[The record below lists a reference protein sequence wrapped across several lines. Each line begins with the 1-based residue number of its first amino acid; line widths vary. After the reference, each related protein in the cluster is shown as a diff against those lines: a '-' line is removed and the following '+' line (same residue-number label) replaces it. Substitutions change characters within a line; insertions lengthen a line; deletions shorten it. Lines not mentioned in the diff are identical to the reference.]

1 MTASAS
7 VVAGPGEALT
17 LAVRQA
23 LRGQRGANPLVGALI
38 TSSGGAVLATG
49 YHRGRGTAHAEVDA
63 LAQFAAGTGSRPG
76 ADPADPAGATLWI
89 TLEPC
94 DHTGSTGPCTEAI
107 LASGIRR
114 VRYAVADPTGHRG
127 GGAARLRSAGVDV
140 EQLDLEALDG
150 GGADGGAL
158 GLNSRWLAARDAG
171 RPFVTA
177 HLAQSLDGRVAAAD
191 GTSQWI
197 TGPES
202 RGHAHAVRSRVDA
215 IVVGTGTVAADDPRL
230 TARDAA
236 GQEMALQPVP
246 VVQGRRAVPEDAAL
260 RRGPGGAARPWI
272 QVADHEPQAVLDRLR
287 EAGTTW
293 PHGGDRPGHLLIE
306 GGPTVLAAWLGA
318 GLVDEIFVYQAPLV
332 LGGGP
337 AGLDLPHL
345 TTLTEALRLRLD
357 PAENGGLSRR
367 GEDILLHYATQ
378 NPTPSNPTSSHP
390 ASH

>member
-1 MTASAS
+1 MTAFGSVIAGGAGSADGADGADS
-7 VVAGPGEALT
+7 AEVLS
-17 LAVRQA
+17 LAVAEA
-23 LRGQRGANPLVGALI
+23 LRGHRGANPLVGAII
-38 TSSGGAVLATG
+38 TSQDGMVLATG
-49 YHRGRGTAHAEVDA
+49 HHRGRGTAHAEAAA
-63 LAQFAAGTGSRPG
+63 LTEFTETSRT
-76 ADPADPAGATLWI
+76 DPAGATLWI

-127 GGAARLRSAGVDV
+127 GGAARLRRAGLDV
-140 EQLDLEALDG
+140 EQLG
-150 GGADGGAL
+150 PGGAAGGDAL
-158 GLNSRWLAARDAG
+158 ALNRRWLAARDTG
-171 RPFVTA
+171 RPFITA

-202 RGHAHAVRSRVDA
+202 RRHAHAVRSRVDA

-236 GQEMALQPVP
+236 GDDLALQPVP
-246 VVQGRRAVPEDAAL
+246 VVQGRRRVPEGAAL
-260 RRGPGGAARPWI
+260 RQGPGGTPRPWI
-272 QVADHEPQAVLDRLR
+272 HVPDHEPRAVLDRLE
-287 EAGTTW
+287 EARIDW
-293 PHGGDRPGHLLIE
+293 PHGGDRPAHLLIE

-318 GLVDEIFVYQAPLV
+318 GLVDEVFVYQAPLV

-337 AGLDLPHL
+337 TGLDLPHL
-345 TTLTEALRLRLD
+345 TTLTQALRLRLD

-367 GEDILLHYATQ
+367 GEDVLLHYATD
-378 NPTPSNPTSSHP
+378 
-390 ASH
+390 